1 MSSTY
6 LASHATSAT
15 IGSQGA
21 FSVLQNCRII
31 SHFQRK
37 IMEGGFAF
45 SVSGRLASFVRRSV
59 SSLLNN
65 SRWAVKEAV
74 YKAVYPIVKPTWH
87 DFTLK
92 RPVGSPKPDLVYHPK
107 DSQLS
112 RRLGR
117 MHTSVSH
124 DGEYTFAT
132 VIVETPANHNT
143 I

>member
-1 MSSTY
+1 MTILGIGVDVLHLPRLTRHLCDNRLARRILSPAELQNY
-6 LASHATSAT
+6 LALPKEDH
-15 IGSQGA
+15 GR
-21 FSVLQNCRII
+21 RIR
-31 SHFQRK
+31 FL
-37 IMEGGFAF
+37 G
-45 SVSGRLASFVRRSV
+45 V
-59 SSLLNN
+59 
-65 SRWAVKEAV
+65 RWAVKEAV